1 MMTTVRRFNLN
12 AFLSVLTEVSVADQQ
27 AESFISS
34 ADNMPASLLV
44 GEETPV
50 RRLDPG
56 AQVAAAASIDL
67 IATGISLDVT
77 PHVMANRKVLLDIT
91 VENSSAEEVT
101 TDLGFKFNRQR
112 AQTQIL
118 VNDGQ
123 TAVIAGLTLT
133 SVQLSRSGIPY
144 LMDLPIVGALFSVN
158 SRRERRAD
166 LLILIT
172 PRIMDNPDF
181 GAGN

>member
-1 MMTTVRRFNLN
+1 
-12 AFLSVLTEVSVADQQ
+12 
-27 AESFISS
+27 
-34 ADNMPASLLV
+34 
-44 GEETPV
+44 
-50 RRLDPG
+50 
-56 AQVAAAASIDL
+56 
-67 IATGISLDVT
+67 
-77 PHVMANRKVLLDIT
+77 MANRKVLLDIT

-133 SVQLSRSGIPY
+133 SVQMSRSGIPY

-158 SRRERRAD
+158 SRRERRSD